1 MIQGSWITQDFICN
15 KFDELE
21 KKKKKQKLL
30 KRTKIYE
37 KRKIKNDKG
46 FIVIGDDDLEIE
58 KTKRNALEQY
68 GRWEML
74 EVTGSSTPTKIVKT
88 ASILLTKFAC

>member
-1 MIQGSWITQDFICN
+1 MN
-15 KFDELE
+15 L

-88 ASILLTKFAC
+88 ALILLTKFAC

>member
-21 KKKKKQKLL
+21 KKKKQKLL

-88 ASILLTKFAC
+88 VSILLTKFAC